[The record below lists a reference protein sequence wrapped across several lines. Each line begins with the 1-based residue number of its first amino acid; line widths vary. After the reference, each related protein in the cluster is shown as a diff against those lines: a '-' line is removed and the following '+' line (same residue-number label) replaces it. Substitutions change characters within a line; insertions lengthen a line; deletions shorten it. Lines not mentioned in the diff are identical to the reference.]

1 MEDELPEAT
10 IRPAVVEDAQAIA
23 RVHLASWR
31 EAYQQVVP
39 PELLAADDE
48 HERAQ
53 RWREAIAAR
62 HGSVLVAD
70 LDGQIVGFAHVGH
83 SRDEDAT
90 HATHEIYA
98 IYLEP
103 SAWGRGVARELMRS
117 LLGELPDNT
126 PITLWALADNDRA
139 RHFYRRHGFTPDGVE
154 RMETAGD
161 RSYLE
166 VRYRRN

>member
-10 IRPAVVEDAQAIA
+10 IRPAVVEDAEAIA

-31 EAYQQVVP
+31 EAYRGVVP
-39 PELLAADDE
+39 PERLAAVDE
-48 HERAQ
+48 PERARQ
-53 RWREAIAAR
+53 WHEAIESR

-70 LDGQIVGFAHVGH
+70 LDGEIVGFAHVGH
-83 SRDEDAT
+83 SRDEDAGSG
-90 HATHEIYA
+90 THEIYA
-98 IYLEP
+98 IFLEP

-117 LLGELPDNT
+117 LLAALPDNA
-126 PITLWALADNDRA
+126 PVTLWALADNERA
-139 RHFYRRHGFTPDGVE
+139 RHFYRRHGFSPDGVE
-154 RMETAGD
+154 RMETAGE

>member
-10 IRPAVVEDAQAIA
+10 IRPAVVEDAEAIA

-31 EAYQQVVP
+31 EAYQAVIP
-39 PELLAADDE
+39 PEQLAAADE
-48 HERAQ
+48 SERAEQ
-53 RWREAIAAR
+53 WRETIEGR

-70 LDGQIVGFAHVGH
+70 LDGDIVGFAHVGH
-83 SRDEDAT
+83 SRDEDAGFG
-90 HATHEIYA
+90 THEIYA

-117 LLGELPDNT
+117 LLGGLPDNA
-126 PITLWALADNDRA
+126 PVTLWALADNERA

-161 RSYLE
+161 SSYLE

>member
-10 IRPAVVEDAQAIA
+10 IRPAVVEDAEAIA

-31 EAYQQVVP
+31 EAYRGVVP
-39 PELLAADDE
+39 PERLAAVDE
-48 HERAQ
+48 SERARQ
-53 RWREAIAAR
+53 WREAIESR

-70 LDGQIVGFAHVGH
+70 LDGEIVGFAHVGH
-83 SRDEDAT
+83 SRDEDAGSG
-90 HATHEIYA
+90 THEIYA
-98 IYLEP
+98 IFLEP
-103 SAWGRGVARELMRS
+103 SAWGRGAARELMRS
-117 LLGELPDNT
+117 LLAALPENA
-126 PITLWALADNDRA
+126 PVTLWALADNERA
-139 RHFYRRHGFTPDGVE
+139 RHFYRRHGFSPDGVE